1 MALIPIEEALER
13 SLAPA
18 AVAGRILLI
27 VVDGMSIPVFLELHH
42 SLIDQGWVQCQR
54 RGGEVST
61 LLAMLPSTTE
71 ASRASLFCGKA
82 CTGTAATER
91 AAFGSFPALV
101 TPSVAGKPPLLFHK
115 RDLLDGSG
123 VSLSDDLRAALS
135 DTRQRVVAVV
145 INAVDDHL
153 MKSDQLRLRWNL
165 SQFKGLDALLAEAR
179 SSERTVLFTSDHGHV
194 LDQDSVMRGSSPN
207 ARWREPNLESYP
219 GEISLQ
225 GPRIK
230 AATGLDK
237 VVLAWHGKL
246 RYATKRNGYHGGCSP
261 AETLVPMVA
270 YRYGTKA
277 AEGWHRRSEDAP
289 GWWCS

>member
-1 MALIPIEEALER
+1 MIIDQIQLPGSVLKKPDGRALIPIEEALDR
-13 SLAPA
+13 CLAPA

-71 ASRASLFCGKA
+71 ASRTSLFCGTA

-91 AAFGSFPALV
+91 AAFGAFPALV
-101 TPSVAGKPPLLFHK
+101 TASVAGKPPLLFHK

-165 SQFKGLDALLAEAR
+165 AQFKGMDALLAEAR
-179 SSERTVLFTSDHGHV
+179 SSERTLLFTSDHGHV
-194 LDQDSVMRGSSPN
+194 LDQDAVMRGSSPN

-246 RYATKRNGYHGGCSP
+246 RGCLESN
-261 AETLVPMVA
+261 
-270 YRYGTKA
+270 
-277 AEGWHRRSEDAP
+277 
-289 GWWCS
+289 

>member
-1 MALIPIEEALER
+1 MANAFAQLLEKTSPRRDEFDRLFAASLPVDQPDGMALIPIEEALER
-13 SLAPA
+13 CLTPA

-71 ASRASLFCGKA
+71 ASRTSLFCGMA

-101 TPSVAGKPPLLFHK
+101 TASVAGKPPLLFHK

-135 DTRQRVVAVV
+135 DTRQRVVVVV

-165 SQFKGLDALLAEAR
+165 PQSKAWMPSWPRRAR
-179 SSERTVLFTSDHGHV
+179 RSGPC
-194 LDQDSVMRGSSPN
+194 SSP
-207 ARWREPNLESYP
+207 A
-219 GEISLQ
+219 IM
-225 GPRIK
+225 
-230 AATGLDK
+230 AM
-237 VVLAWHGKL
+237 
-246 RYATKRNGYHGGCSP
+246 CSIR
-261 AETLVPMVA
+261 T
-270 YRYGTKA
+270 R
-277 AEGWHRRSEDAP
+277 
-289 GWWCS
+289 